1 MNGYVPLNV
10 RSSYSTG
17 ESIGQVPRLVRKAR
31 EMGVPALALV
41 DASMCGVKEFHA
53 ACRSQ
58 SSLQYGGLPPIKPI
72 IGLRVWIRER
82 GVDAPLVLL
91 VKNKAG
97 YGNLVR
103 LVSEAKL
110 KCDNRH
116 VAVVSLEVILRLGDG
131 MMCLAGSK
139 DLGLAEACRNRF
151 AGDFAFMAEHDDE
164 AFPNWPGVKVCA
176 APPVRFIDKD
186 DSEAYDAYCAI
197 NDYRRMDA
205 LDARH
210 CSGREYLMSLDEM
223 LAMFPK
229 HPEWEENTRWL
240 ADEIEDYDL
249 DEPQEVVEFPIPP
262 EFPSS
267 TAYLRHLVAKGAAER
282 WGAPLPE
289 DVSDRLGFELSTIEH
304 FCDTGCRMDFA
315 SYFLIVQDYVAAAR
329 RMGVWVGP
337 GRGAAVGSAVVYAL
351 GITNVDPIK
360 HGLLF
365 ERFLNPDRISIP
377 DIDIDFDDAGRERVA
392 GYICD
397 KYGHDHV
404 AHIVTFGQMAP
415 KSAIKDVSRV
425 VGMSIEDASRL
436 ASFVPDVPRMTF
448 IRAYRESR
456 ELRDVRESGS
466 DLEKSVLRIAEK
478 LEGCIRQPG
487 IHACGIA
494 VSRRPLAEVLPVVP
508 IDKNLRMPTG
518 IELITQYESRYVEQ
532 VGLLK
537 FDILGLIS
545 LSVHKNCIEL
555 IKERFGQD
563 LDLEKIPDDDSKAL
577 QVFAD
582 GDTTGIFLF
591 ESEGMRRWLGALKSV
606 SFSDIVAMSALYR
619 PCLMEY
625 IPTFVRRKNGEEPIA
640 YDHPLMESV
649 LRETSGVTIYQ
660 EQMMLLSRSLAGFS
674 RRESDKM
681 RKAMGK
687 KRLYVTEGLKPRF
700 VEGCLAN
707 GEFRV
712 GKWADEAEARKLAG
726 KIWGDWYAI
735 ASWTFNKSHAVA
747 YAWLAYQSAY
757 LKAHYPKEFMLGM
770 MRYESGNMT
779 RLPELLQEARRMGLQ
794 FTQAELDMVQY
805 RHE

>member
-10 RSSYSTG
+10 RSSYSIG
-17 ESIGQVPRLVRKAR
+17 ESICQIPRLVRKAR
-31 EMGVPALALV
+31 EMGMAALALV
-41 DASMCGVKEFHA
+41 DTNMCGVKEFHT
-53 ACRSQ
+53 ACRSR
-58 SSLQYGGLPPIKPI
+58 SSLQYGSLPPIKPI

-82 GVDAPLVLL
+82 GMDAPLVLFA
-91 VKNKAG
+91 KSKAG

-103 LVSEAKL
+103 LASEAKL

-116 VAVVSLEVILRLGDG
+116 VAVVPLEVVLRLGDG
-131 MMCLAGSK
+131 MMCLAGGK
-139 DLGLAEACRNRF
+139 DLGLAEACLNRF
-151 AGDFAFMAEHDDE
+151 AGDFAFMVERDDE
-164 AFPNWPGVKVCA
+164 PLPNWPRVNVCA

-186 DSEAYDAYCAI
+186 DAVAFDAYCAI
-197 NDYRRMDA
+197 NDYKRIDA
-205 LDARH
+205 PGARH
-210 CSGREYLMSLDEM
+210 CGGTEYLMTSEEM
-223 LAMFPK
+223 LAKFPN
-229 HPEWEENTRWL
+229 HPEWVENTRRL
-240 ADEIEDYDL
+240 AMEVEDYEL
-249 DEPQEVVEFPIPP
+249 DELPDVGIFPIPP

-267 TAYLRHLVAKGAAER
+267 MAYLRHLVAKGASER
-282 WGAPLPE
+282 WGTPLPAE
-289 DVSDRLGFELSTIEH
+289 VSDRLEFELSTIEH
-304 FCDTGCRMDFA
+304 FCDSGCRVDFA

-329 RMGVWVGP
+329 RMDVWVGP

-365 ERFLNPDRISIP
+365 ERFLNPDRISMP

-392 GYICD
+392 GYICE
-397 KYGHDHV
+397 KYGRDHV

-425 VGMSIEDASRL
+425 VGMSIEDANRL
-436 ASFVPDVPRMTF
+436 ASFVPDVPRMTLR
-448 IRAYRESR
+448 RAYRESK
-456 ELRDVRESGS
+456 ELRDARGSGS

-478 LEGCIRQPG
+478 LEGCIRQSG
-487 IHACGIA
+487 IHACGIV
-494 VSRRPLAEVLPVVP
+494 VSRRPLAEVLPVAP
-508 IDKNLRMPTG
+508 IGKNFRTSTG

-537 FDILGLIS
+537 FDILGLVS

-563 LDLEKIPDDDSKAL
+563 LDLEKIPDDDPKAL

-591 ESEGMRRWLGALKSV
+591 ESEGMRRWLRALKAV

-649 LRETSGVTIYQ
+649 LRETCGVTIYQ

-687 KRLYVTEGLKPRF
+687 KRLAVTEELKTHF

-712 GKWADEAEARKLAG
+712 GKWADEAEARTLAG
-726 KIWGDWYAI
+726 KIWGDWYAV

-757 LKAHYPKEFMLGM
+757 LKAYYPKEFMLGM
-770 MRYESGNMT
+770 MRRENVAAIVA
-779 RLPELLQEARRMGLQ
+779 P
-794 FTQAELDMVQY
+794 
-805 RHE
+805 

>member
-1 MNGYVPLNV
+1 MNGYVPLDV

-17 ESIGQVPRLVRKAR
+17 ESICQIPRLVRKAR
-31 EMGVPALALV
+31 EMGMAALALV
-41 DASMCGVKEFHA
+41 DANMCGVKEFHA
-53 ACRSQ
+53 ACHSQ
-58 SSLQYGGLPPIKPI
+58 SSLQYGSLPPIKPI
-72 IGLRVWIRER
+72 IGLRVRIRER
-82 GVDAPLVLL
+82 GVEAPLVLL
-91 VKNKAG
+91 AKNKHG

-103 LVSEAKL
+103 LASEAKL
-110 KCDNRH
+110 KCDNCH
-116 VAVVSLEVILRLGDG
+116 VADVPLEAVLRLGDG

-139 DLGLAEACRNRF
+139 DFGLAEACLNRF

-164 AFPNWPGVKVCA
+164 VFPGRPGVNVCA
-176 APPVRFIDKD
+176 APPVRFTDKD
-186 DSEAYDAYCAI
+186 DAEAYDVYCAMFDGKEMS
-197 NDYRRMDA
+197 NVECRR
-205 LDARH
+205 
-210 CSGREYLMSLDEM
+210 CNGTEYLMSPEDM
-223 LAMFPK
+223 LAKFPN
-229 HPEWEENTRWL
+229 HPEWVGNTRHL
-240 ADEIEDYDL
+240 AMEVEDYEL
-249 DEPQEVVEFPIPP
+249 DELPDVGIFPIPP

-267 TAYLRHLVAKGAAER
+267 MAYLRHLVAKGASER
-282 WGAPLPE
+282 WGTPLPAE
-289 DVSDRLGFELSTIEH
+289 VSDRLEFELSTIEH
-304 FCDTGCRMDFA
+304 FCDSGCRVDFT

-365 ERFLNPDRISIP
+365 ERFLNADRISMP
-377 DIDIDFDDAGRERVA
+377 DIDIDFDDEGRERVA
-392 GYICD
+392 GYICE
-397 KYGHDHV
+397 KYGHDRV
-404 AHIVTFGQMAP
+404 AHVVTFGQIAP

-425 VGMSIEDASRL
+425 EGMSISDASRL
-436 ASFVPDVPRMTF
+436 ASFVPDAPRMTF
-448 IRAYRESR
+448 RRAYKESK

-466 DLEKSVLRIAEK
+466 EMEKEVLRIAEK
-478 LEGCIRQPG
+478 LEGCIRQSG
-487 IHACGIA
+487 IHACGIV
-494 VSRRPLAEVLPVVP
+494 VSRRPLAEVLPVAP

-591 ESEGMRRWLGALKSV
+591 ESEGMRRWLGALKAV

-625 IPTFVRRKNGEEPIA
+625 IPTFIRRKNGEEPVA
-640 YDHPLMESV
+640 YVHPLMESV
-649 LRETSGVTIYQ
+649 LRETCGMTIYQ
-660 EQMMLLSRSLAGFS
+660 EQVMLLSRILASFS
-674 RRESDKM
+674 RRESDKI

-687 KRLYVTEGLKPRF
+687 KRLDVTEGLKTHF

-712 GKWADEAEARKLAG
+712 GKWADEAEARTLAS

-770 MRYESGNMT
+770 MRRESGNMT
-779 RLPELLQEARRMGLQ
+779 RLPELLQEARRMGLI

-805 RHE
+805 TS